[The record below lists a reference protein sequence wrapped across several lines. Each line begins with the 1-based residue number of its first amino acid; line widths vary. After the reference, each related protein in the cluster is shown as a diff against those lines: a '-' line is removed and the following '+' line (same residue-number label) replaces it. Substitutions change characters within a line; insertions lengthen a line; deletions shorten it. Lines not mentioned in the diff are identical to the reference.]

1 MVFTL
6 PGGYVD
12 QHGTVHD
19 EVELSPLTGR
29 DEEFL
34 RGMAADTPSA
44 RVITELLRRCIGRLG
59 SLPAINEN
67 VARDMLVGDRE
78 YVVMRL
84 FELTCG
90 STLNAVLRCPSEDCN
105 KPMDV
110 TLSLAEMAPE
120 RRPVAARYF
129 RLRLSLEP
137 FREIEFR
144 LPTGADQEALAGIDD
159 ENRATSALLAR
170 CTGLDESEVDAFPE
184 GARREIETEMEKF
197 SSHTDVEVEATCP
210 ECGRLFSGQAAWPL
224 YCLGD
229 MVSQSAG
236 LEREVHFLAWHYHWS
251 ESDVLSMPRT
261 KRRRYIALIEAELNR
276 ASEA

>member
-12 QHGTVHD
+12 QHGTVHH
-19 EVELSPLTGR
+19 EVELSALTGR

-34 RGMAADTPSA
+34 RSMAADTPSA
-44 RVITELLRRCIGRLG
+44 RVVTELLVRCIGRLG

-90 STLNAVLRCPSEDCN
+90 STLNAVLRCPGEDCN

-129 RLRLSLEP
+129 QLRLSSEP
-137 FREIEFR
+137 FRHIEFR
-144 LPTGADQEALAGIDD
+144 LPTGADQEELAGIDD
-159 ENRATSALLAR
+159 EKRAVSALLAR
-170 CTGLDESEVDAFPE
+170 CTDLDESALDALPE
-184 GARREIETEMEKF
+184 TARREIETEMEKLAP
-197 SSHTDVEVEATCP
+197 HADVEVEATCP
-210 ECGRLFSGQAAWPL
+210 ECGRLFSGQAAWPT

-229 MVSQSAG
+229 MMSQSAG
-236 LEREVHFLAWHYHWS
+236 LERDVHLLAWHYHWS
-251 ESDVLSMPRT
+251 ESDVLSMPRA
-261 KRRRYIALIEAELNR
+261 KRRRYIDLIEEELNR
-276 ASEA
+276 AGEA